1 MMVSAL
7 KSGYF
12 KRFCHSSSA
21 SSRSFLPWLPP
32 GTPSAAGVTYPWRGS
47 HPWRPELLRPTS
59 RTLPPAWSGR
69 APSLRHW
76 MASREVGGLA
86 TGLEPRHGGLA
97 PCLRPRRRPQS
108 PPPLG
113 GQHAIRGLED
123 LVGMRYTSSSERRW
137 WRIEMREAQTIR
149 LPRRPTFLL
158 APDDRRE
165 ALPYFLLSHIST
177 TSLNIWTE

>member
-1 MMVSAL
+1 MAAARNSFGGRRDLPLAGEPSMEARAPAPHLSHAAACMVR
-7 KSGYF
+7 KS
-12 KRFCHSSSA
+12 
-21 SSRSFLPWLPP
+21 
-32 GTPSAAGVTYPWRGS
+32 
-47 HPWRPELLRPTS
+47 
-59 RTLPPAWSGR
+59 
-69 APSLRHW
+69 PSLRHW

-123 LVGMRYTSSSERRW
+123 LVGMRYTSSSERGW
-137 WRIEMREAQTIR
+137 WRIEMREAQTIRWKGIR